1 MKCKHPRRS
10 QPSFFAPSWKT
21 LSCHKHPR
29 FAFSLGEADGQT
41 QTCCSSCV
49 GLLIQALKISL
60 PFVAVEWSSDWIP
73 ASLPYCSS
81 LEESLSCLSALVRCG
96 FRSDSPQGNM
106 WCVYAHL
113 SPQSQRATIVFRA
126 RGSLR
131 FPRLPQGS
139 LCLFHPLS
147 TWTRNLLETKTVSF
161 ELFLQDNLVFCST
174 YTPQMLDV
182 YAAE

>member
-81 LEESLSCLSALVRCG
+81 LEESLSCLSALVWCS
-96 FRSDSPQGNM
+96 FHSDSPQGNM

-113 SPQSQRATIVFRA
+113 SPQSLNVQ
-126 RGSLR
+126 
-131 FPRLPQGS
+131 
-139 LCLFHPLS
+139 PLS
-147 TWTRNLLETKTVSF
+147 FVPAALYAFLGQRLATRFLVLVS
-161 ELFLQDNLVFCST
+161 ST
-174 YTPQMLDV
+174 LHLD
-182 YAAE
+182 